1 MKVILTVYSA
11 ESSLARTLA
20 QWEQLSHQLNQH
32 LQVAIVSSYCIGSLY
47 TNYESRVV
55 PFVFLIFLL
64 FLKNNFLWVSNL
76 HHHPLSPST
85 SDFLSISCFTP
96 LSSSPSPSP
105 RVSLPSL
112 SLLLLLQLQL
122 SSVLYMILSLSLLPQ
137 ESLPVGSWDRETSP
151 GDWNLPQTGRRTKDC
166 IWEKR
171 NHLLWLLPAV
181 VSPVCT
187 TEYLRTF
194 ASNTF
199 C

>member
-1 MKVILTVYSA
+1 M
-11 ESSLARTLA
+11 
-20 QWEQLSHQLNQH
+20 
-32 LQVAIVSSYCIGSLY
+32 
-47 TNYESRVV
+47 RVE
-55 PFVFLIFLL
+55 FVFWSFSSSCKITSSGWVIFITIPYLR
-64 FLKNNFLWVSNL
+64 L
-76 HHHPLSPST
+76 HLT
-85 SDFLSISCFTP
+85 FCSISCFTP